1 MGVGCAHT
9 HTYTPFP
16 LWSGLFSIGPFMTD
30 PEPINFCQVC
40 GARLERRE
48 SFGRLRPFC
57 PSCGRVH
64 FSDPKVA
71 AAVLVEQDGQ
81 VLMVRRINV
90 PQQGKWTS
98 PAGFVEADEDPE
110 QAAVRECL
118 EETGLHVRIIG
129 LLDVL
134 FGLEHPRGASI
145 VILYRGEVLG
155 GSLSPKD
162 DADAVGF
169 FEPDELPP
177 LAFEATRKA
186 VRYLGTNM

>member
-1 MGVGCAHT
+1 
-9 HTYTPFP
+9 
-16 LWSGLFSIGPFMTD
+16 MTD
-30 PEPINFCQVC
+30 PEPINFYQVC

-48 SFGRLRPFC
+48 SFGRLRPVC

-81 VLMVRRINV
+81 VLLVRRINV
-90 PQQGKWTS
+90 PQQGKWTL
-98 PAGFVEADEDPE
+98 PAGFVEADEDPQ

-118 EETGLHVRIIG
+118 EETGLHVRITG

-186 VRYLGTNM
+186 MRYLRADM

>member
-1 MGVGCAHT
+1 M
-9 HTYTPFP
+9 
-16 LWSGLFSIGPFMTD
+16 SNR
-30 PEPINFCQVC
+30 EPINFCQAC

-48 SFGRLRPFC
+48 SFGRLRPVC

-71 AAVLVEQDGQ
+71 AAVLVEQDGG
-81 VLMVRRINV
+81 VLLVRRMNV
-90 PQQGKWTS
+90 PQQGKWTL
-98 PAGFVEADEDPE
+98 PAGFVEADENPE
-110 QAAVRECL
+110 LAAVRECL
-118 EETGLHVRIIG
+118 EETGLHVRITG

-134 FGLEHPRGASI
+134 FGIEHPRGASI

-155 GSLSPKD
+155 GSLSAKD

-169 FEPDELPP
+169 FKPDELPP

-186 VRYLGTNM
+186 VRYLHVNS

>member
-1 MGVGCAHT
+1 M
-9 HTYTPFP
+9 
-16 LWSGLFSIGPFMTD
+16 ID
-30 PEPINFCQVC
+30 PEQINFCQVC

-48 SFGRLRPFC
+48 SFGRMRPIC
-57 PSCGRVH
+57 TSCGRVH

-71 AAVLVEQDGQ
+71 AAVLVEQDGR
-81 VLMVRRINV
+81 VLLVRRINI
-90 PQQGKWTS
+90 PQQGKWTL

-118 EETGLHVRIIG
+118 EETGLHVHITD

-134 FGLEHPRGASI
+134 YGLEHPRGASI

-186 VRYLGTNM
+186 VRYLQADS

>member
-1 MGVGCAHT
+1 MGYAHT
-9 HTYTPFP
+9 STYPPFP
-16 LWSGLFSIGPFMTD
+16 LWSGRFLVGTLMTD

-48 SFGRLRPFC
+48 SFGRMRPVC

-71 AAVLVEQDGQ
+71 AAVLVEQDGR
-81 VLMVRRINV
+81 VLLVRRINV
-90 PQQGKWTS
+90 PQQGKWTL

-118 EETGLHVRIIG
+118 EETGIRVRITS

-169 FEPDELPP
+169 FESDELPP

-186 VRYLGTNM
+186 MRYLRGNS